1 MTDDLARR
9 LDHLS
14 RRGPHAEPR
23 LAVARAIHLAH
34 NAPTPQR
41 PDRYRPTARILT
53 GAVAAASIVAAV
65 AVLATRDTP
74 STTAPSVAPTDA
86 ASAASPKSPEESGP
100 AASIAPS
107 AEPTETLPPTTGEQ
121 PPPVT
126 VPAGSPLVYFRLL
139 PDLDVSQR
147 ETGVGSTELCWRTP
161 AGEGCIDDAFNS
173 PDVGAIPATG
183 GVIFLA
189 RPALV
194 RIEPAPTD
202 STAPLYTLGPEPIS
216 VTAHLSD
223 GSTSTVR
230 LEHLDTFGPSYARL
244 ALPEGIT
251 VVEASSQA

>member
-139 PDLDVSQR
+139 PDLDVS
-147 ETGVGSTELCWRTP
+147 
-161 AGEGCIDDAFNS
+161 
-173 PDVGAIPATG
+173 
-183 GVIFLA
+183 
-189 RPALV
+189 
-194 RIEPAPTD
+194 
-202 STAPLYTLGPEPIS
+202 
-216 VTAHLSD
+216 
-223 GSTSTVR
+223 
-230 LEHLDTFGPSYARL
+230 
-244 ALPEGIT
+244 
-251 VVEASSQA
+251 